1 MLELTLPQLEQA
13 MHWLEQDNS
22 YPMPPELEFL
32 ERADW
37 MQISLLLAVLREE
50 REQQSIH

>member
-22 YPMPPELEFL
+22 HPMPLELEFL
-32 ERADW
+32 EKADW
-37 MQISLLLAVLREE
+37 MQISLLLAVLLEE
-50 REQQSIH
+50 KQQQSIH